1 MANETIHFPVAR
13 LGRAPRAGLVAAAVW
28 ALLAGVAHA
37 ADEPTLLVG
46 GDAKGSTK
54 SPLAVQTGKKGTET
68 TYRVALRPNQEQ
80 SLYLLVRNPSK
91 VERNLSVRLKTG
103 EKFREVKAVDLKVK
117 SGETSPVDFKVP
129 ATPAP
134 AAPAT
139 ATPGQP
145 AAAPGAL
152 EVKSFTFPFAPA
164 VPGQEVAPFTFSF
177 VIELYD
183 KDDDRALEQ
192 RRFNVRILSPK
203 DYLQASAPLFRSQA
217 ERRRN
222 EWSVTLAC
230 RKEFTG
236 PDCPVSLDLSPDR
249 IPSLVVSRLPG
260 SQLTSVLNEQ
270 TRQVRLFARDIP
282 FLPVAEEN
290 GVVSVTADGFAR
302 AFQFRTTFVR
312 EGERTPDPILGESLR
327 VGIPRYLK
335 PDAKPVIVRLEVDN
349 WALNEPVQVDLG
361 VDKSGKGNAFTYM
374 KPFPGVKDQ
383 HVWLTPPAADGLLRL
398 RASVKD
404 WEIPLPTAYLAR
416 TCVFQIRVLN
426 DKGNPAT
433 PASEAVARVAILD
446 KRPEGIKFVNLPEKI
461 PVVQAQLPVKAT
473 YDGPADYISEVDFYL
488 AAPVEGQIPKG
499 AKAVRARRGEENG
512 KPVWSAVMDLP
523 RGQKGPLSV
532 SARFVDQVGQ
542 DGIEK
547 ADVERVAPA
556 APPPAPNAGT
566 IVGRV
571 VKGTKPL
578 GQPNLPVILRDSK
591 NMPVAEVKTD
601 RDGNYTFENVT
612 PGNYTVFS
620 EDVTDNVRGSQAVT
634 VRKGETTKAKEVEL
648 SRLGR

>member
-1 MANETIHFPVAR
+1 MANATVHFVRGR
-13 LGRAPRAGLVAAAVW
+13 LGRAGLVAVAW

-37 ADEPTLLVG
+37 ADEPTLLVS
-46 GDAKGSTK
+46 GDAKGGTK
-54 SPLAVQTGKKGTET
+54 SPLAVQTGKKGAET

-80 SLYLLVRNPSK
+80 GLYLLVSNPSK

-129 ATPAP
+129 ATS
-134 AAPAT
+134 APAT
-139 ATPGQP
+139 PATGTPPAPP
-145 AAAPGAL
+145 AAVAPGAL
-152 EVKSFTFPFAPA
+152 EVKSFTFPFAPP
-164 VPGQEVAPFTFSF
+164 VPGQEVRPFSFSF

-192 RRFNVRILSPK
+192 RRFDVRIQSPRE
-203 DYLQASAPLFRSQA
+203 YLLASAPLFRSQA
-217 ERRRN
+217 DRQRN
-222 EWSVTLAC
+222 EWSVRLAWG
-230 RKEFTG
+230 REFTG

-249 IPSLVVSRLPG
+249 IPGLVPSRLPG
-260 SQLTSVLNEQ
+260 SQLTGVLSEQ
-270 TRQVRLFARDIP
+270 ARQVRLFARDIP

-290 GVVSVTADGFAR
+290 GVVAVTADGFAR

-327 VGIPRYLK
+327 VGIPHYLK
-335 PDAKPVIVRLEVDN
+335 PDAKPVAVRLEVDN
-349 WALNEPVQVDLG
+349 WNLNEPVQVDLG
-361 VDKSGKGNAFTYM
+361 VDRSGKGNAFTYT

-383 HVWLTPPAADGLLRL
+383 HVWLTPPGADGMLRL
-398 RASVKD
+398 RTTVKD
-404 WEIPLPTAYLAR
+404 WEVPLPTADLAG
-416 TCVFQIRVLN
+416 TVVFQVRVL
-426 DKGNPAT
+426 DAKGKPAT

-461 PVVQAQLPVKAT
+461 PVTQAQLPVKAT
-473 YDGPADYISEVDFYL
+473 CDGPADYISEVDFYL

-512 KPVWSAVMDLP
+512 KPVWSGVLDLP
-523 RGQKGPLSV
+523 RGQKGPLTV

-542 DGIEK
+542 DGVEK

-556 APPPAPNAGT
+556 APPPAPNTGT

-578 GQPNLPVILRDSK
+578 GQENLPVSLRDSK
-591 NMPVAEVKTD
+591 NMPVAAVKTGAG
-601 RDGNYTFENVT
+601 GNYKFENVP
-612 PGNYTVFS
+612 PGTYTVYS
-620 EDVTDNVRGSQAVT
+620 EDVTDNVRGSQPVA
-634 VRKGETTKAKEVEL
+634 VRKGETTTAKDIEL